1 MELTSTTATRLAA
14 ALSLIALAFISVSD
28 FLLTNFWDQNAMVTS
43 VVADVLVLIVGV
55 AAVNEFLAARSRRRW
70 RRVADYSLTELSSS
84 CRHVWVELAQ
94 AIGVGRREELS
105 REELRA
111 LVQSPTDE
119 GRSLET
125 LARRVSDDPAGPGRL
140 KPVVEQ
146 VIRTTRAVLTSWAPV
161 LVETPYSAALSRYV
175 ELQMMLARIDVV
187 LFEEVEGKRASYEGT
202 GDPEWLASH
211 LVSLIRL
218 GSDLDLEFHL
228 AIGAMEIRAP
238 GSALSRGVAGGR
250 SSDRRPESRA
260 GGLS

>member
-55 AAVNEFLAARSRRRW
+55 AAVNEFLAGRSRRRW

-84 CRHVWVELAQ
+84 SRHVWIELAQ

-111 LVQSPTDE
+111 LVQSPPDQE
-119 GRSLET
+119 RSLES
-125 LARRVSDDPAGPGRL
+125 LAGRLAGDPAGPGRL
-140 KPVVEQ
+140 KPVVEE

-187 LFEEVEGKRASYEGT
+187 LFEDVEGKRASYEGT

-218 GSDLDLEFHL
+218 GSDLDLEFHS
-228 AIGAMEIRAP
+228 AVGAMEIRAP
-238 GSALSRGVAGGR
+238 AQR
-250 SSDRRPESRA
+250 
-260 GGLS
+260 